1 MRHCG
6 RDAIRQQEWN
16 RSKENWCVQGEP
28 DPNHIRDVDDDLIL
42 FNDMTRKNNKG
53 LLHPPNDNDIGD
65 VPLRKFFNVS
75 DLLSNYRIDVF
86 QYDSRTNMNPSIYA
100 LCSWRGVWSYVT
112 IGVFQYDLKTNTIP
126 D

>member
-42 FNDMTRKNNKG
+42 FNDMTRKDNKG
-53 LLHPPNDNDIGD
+53 LLHPPNDNDIGE
-65 VPLRKFFNVS
+65 VPLRKFFDVS
-75 DLLSNYRIDVF
+75 DLLSNHRIDVSQYEHCAHF
-86 QYDSRTNMNPSIYA
+86 QRYLPSCENSRDM
-100 LCSWRGVWSYVT
+100 LVGVLTRRDWWMY
-112 IGVFQYDLKTNTIP
+112 QEP
-126 D
+126 